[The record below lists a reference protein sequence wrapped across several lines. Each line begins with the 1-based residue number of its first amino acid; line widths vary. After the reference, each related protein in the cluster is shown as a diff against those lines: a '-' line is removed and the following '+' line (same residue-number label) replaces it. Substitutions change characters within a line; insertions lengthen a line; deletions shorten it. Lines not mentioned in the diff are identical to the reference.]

1 MDIIQEI
8 AELKAA
14 RNAVIMAHNYTLPEV
29 QDIADF
35 SGDSLELARI
45 AADCQAK
52 VIVLCGVRFMAETA
66 KILSPDSIV
75 LHPAPESGCPMADM
89 ADPADV
95 RKFRENNPDTLLI
108 AYVNTTAATKSE
120 VDICCTSGNAEK
132 IVASLPAGQKVM
144 FLPDANL
151 GGNLVKKLDR
161 PMELWNGCCPIHNRI
176 TPDDIRQARQDH
188 PGAVVMVHP
197 ECRVEVT
204 ALADE
209 ALSTGGMLKFV
220 ADSPASEF
228 VVGTEIGIIHR
239 MKKENPDKKFYP
251 LENNPVCEDMK
262 KITLDK
268 IASVL
273 RDLSCQVQLDE
284 WAIAKARKPI
294 EKMLELSK

>member
-1 MDIIQEI
+1 MDICQEI
-8 AELKAA
+8 LRLKAE
-14 RNAVIMAHNYTLPEV
+14 RNAVIMAHNYTLSEV
-29 QDIADF
+29 QDIADYT
-35 SGDSLELARI
+35 GDSLELARI
-45 AADCQAK
+45 AAKCDAK

-66 KILSPDSIV
+66 KILSPDAIV

-89 ADPADV
+89 ANAAEV
-95 RKFRENNPDTLLI
+95 RAFKRKNPDTLLI

-132 IVASLPAGQKVM
+132 IVAALPAGQKVM

-176 TPDDIRQARQDH
+176 TPEDIRLAREAH

-197 ECRVEVT
+197 ECKVEVT

-220 ADSPASEF
+220 AQSEAGEF
-228 VVGTEIGIIHR
+228 IVGTEIGIIHR
-239 MKKENPDKKFYP
+239 MKKENPGKKFYP

-262 KITLDK
+262 KITLEK
-268 IASVL
+268 IAAVL
-273 RDLSCQVQLDE
+273 RDLSCQVDLD
-284 WAIAKARKPI
+284 AQTIVKARKPI